1 MPVVAYGTGLFLS
14 QAGLLAMALIALRP
28 LGARLSSTQLRWLS
42 FALMALGGTWALAGL
57 AA

>member
-1 MPVVAYGTGLFLS
+1 V
-14 QAGLLAMALIALRP
+14 ALIALRP
-28 LGARLSSTQLRWLS
+28 LAARLSSTQLRWLG